1 MPAWTHAA
9 LNSSNALTE
18 VYAELRKNIGVVP
31 GRTLRVA
38 TALPNSLS
46 PMPTV
51 MDVLPEVRYVVAA
64 IYSKTVAAYA
74 LVGKN
79 TADHV
84 YMSLPD
90 SGGHMC
96 LKHGGCSCQPGAV
109 DILLS
114 SPDCSLGV
122 IGDVEPSLVGHRR
135 SLATVAANESARI
148 IYVYTRMCSI
158 IDACKLSHCHR
169 GKFLQ

>member
-1 MPAWTHAA
+1 M
-9 LNSSNALTE
+9 E
-18 VYAELRKNIGVVP
+18 VYAELRKNIGIVP
-31 GRTLRVA
+31 GRALRVA
-38 TALPNSLS
+38 TALHNTLS

-51 MDVLPEVRYVVAA
+51 KDVLPEVQYVMAA

-84 YMSLPD
+84 YTGLPD
-90 SGGHMC
+90 SGMHVC

-114 SPDCSLGV
+114 SSECPPDV
-122 IGDVEPSLVGHRR
+122 FDDVEPSLVVVIVDRLPL
-135 SLATVAANESARI
+135 SLRTNRHAL
-148 IYVYTRMCSI
+148 YV
-158 IDACKLSHCHR
+158 
-169 GKFLQ
+169 